1 MEMQEI
7 IGKAEQDIRQ
17 ALRDYGAHTSRT
29 EVLDN
34 VSERFIRRLAR
45 DSSHAKQGLRR
56 LFGRSPVWNE
66 KISALVINGTRTHDP
81 DYDRIS
87 GLGRDILKDVLKP
100 DDDRYYSIL
109 RALDFFCC
117 PHQEEADRKM
127 SIDAIN
133 SLAPKAYEPTKKP
146 GRVFKALCDAL
157 GVTDGTAGSMFQRL
171 FAQFAD
177 ELAARRIGFRLYVSI
192 NPAHFLTMS
201 NPKGDSRGATLTSC
215 HSFNS
220 TEYKF
225 NNGCSGYAR
234 DGVSF
239 IAFTVADDGDPET
252 FNNRKTTRQVFAYR
266 PGSGLLLQSRMY
278 NTSGGTRGAQADSR
292 LYRDLVQREISMLE
306 DVPNLW
312 RTVPATGE
320 KSGWVDAGLGF
331 GGYADWTYADFDGH
345 ISFRSDFDEGRC
357 GILKVGTYGLCIRCG
372 DEISE
377 GLYCDGCEDGRP
389 IWDGCGEGRPVCDD
403 CGGHCDGLET
413 AYDTRGNEVH
423 VCNDCLDS
431 NYRYCEIC
439 CRYHD
444 NGNMRHVDGRDIC
457 SSCLSEHYVKCR
469 DCGEW
474 VKRGDTYGVYARNGY
489 SAQVCENCRGGYV
502 RCSECDGY
510 YHPENTR
517 ILIRAASRSGHVCGD
532 CARGHIAC
540 PYCDQL
546 VEACEDG
553 TCPSC
558 GKDIGEGMEETA

>member
-7 IGKAEQDIRQ
+7 IRQAEKDIRQ
-17 ALRDYGAHTSRT
+17 AIKDYGAHTKQT
-29 EVLDN
+29 EVLDE

-45 DSSHAKQGLRR
+45 DSSYAKQGLRE

-66 KISALVINGTRTHDP
+66 KIGALVINGTRTHDP
-81 DYDRIS
+81 DYNRILE
-87 GLGRDILKDVLKP
+87 LGRDILHDVLRP

-109 RALDFFCC
+109 QALDFFCC
-117 PHQEEADRKM
+117 PQQDETDRGM

-133 SLAPKAYEPTKKP
+133 SLAPKAYTPTKKP
-146 GRVFKALCDAL
+146 SRVFKALCDAL
-157 GVTDGTAGSMFQRL
+157 GVADGTAGSVFQRL

-177 ELAARRIGFRLYVSI
+177 ELTAKKIGFKLYVSL

-201 NPKGDSRGATLTSC
+201 NPKEDDRGETLTSC

-239 IAFTVADDGDPET
+239 IVFTVADDGNPEA

-312 RTVPATGE
+312 RTVPSTGE
-320 KSGWVDAGLGF
+320 KSGWADMGDGF
-331 GGYADWTYADFDGH
+331 GGYADWIYNEFDGH
-345 ISFRSDFDEGRC
+345 LSFRFDFDEKRC

-377 GLYCDGCEDGRP
+377 GLYCDGCEEGRP
-389 IWDGCGEGRPVCDD
+389 ICDD
-403 CGGHCDGLET
+403 CSGHYDGLET
-413 AYDTRGNEVH
+413 AYDIRGNEVH
-423 VCNDCLDS
+423 VCSGCLDS
-431 NYRYCEIC
+431 NYQYCEIC
-439 CRYHD
+439 HRYHD
-444 NGNMRHVDGRDIC
+444 NGDMRHVDGKGIC
-457 SSCLSEHYVKCR
+457 SRCLSEHYEQCKG
-469 DCGEW
+469 CGEW
-474 VKRGDTYGVYARNGY
+474 FKKGDTYGVYDRNGY
-489 SAQVCENCRGGYV
+489 SIQVCGHCRGGYI
-502 RCSECDGY
+502 RCSGCDGY
-510 YHPENTR
+510 YHPDNMR
-517 ILIRAASRSGHVCGD
+517 LLIRAGGRRRHVCND
-532 CARGHIAC
+532 CARDYVIC
-540 PYCDQL
+540 PSCRSL
-546 VEACEDG
+546 VEACGDG
-553 TCPSC
+553 ACPSC
-558 GKDIGEGMEETA
+558 GEVIEERMEGTA